1 MINDKGEA
9 NFVKFHFKSG
19 QGIKNLPTAKADELA
34 GSDPD
39 YSIRDLFNAIAKGD
53 FPSWDLKIQI
63 MSPEEAEKYNYNP
76 FDVTKVWSQKDFPLI
91 PVGRMTLDR
100 NPNNYFAEVEQ
111 IAFAPSHL
119 VPGIEASPD
128 KKLQGRLFSYTDTHR
143 HRLGANYLQ
152 LPVNCPYRVNVKN
165 YQRDGPMT
173 FNDNQGG
180 APNYYPNSFE
190 GEFFKFC
197 DEEIFNNFLIKG
209 PEPSARTR
217 NLQQPYKVSGEVYR
231 FDSGDEDNFS
241 QATIFWNTVLD
252 EAARQRL
259 VSNISGH
266 LVNAQGFIQE
276 RAISNFAKVSPE
288 FGKLLTEAIN
298 LKKSAKM

>member
-1 MINDKGEA
+1 MGFFPLSYGSHTFKLTNDKGEA
-9 NFVKFHFKSG
+9 YYCKFHFKSS
-19 QGIKNLPTAKADELA
+19 QGIKNLPVDKADALS

-39 YSIRDLFNAIAKGD
+39 YSIRDLFNAVAKGE

-63 MSPEEAEKYNYNP
+63 MTFEEAEKYKYNP
-76 FDVTKVWSQKDFPLI
+76 FDVTKVWSQKEFPLI

-128 KKLQGRLFSYTDTHR
+128 KMLQGRLFSYADTHR
-143 HRLGANYLQ
+143 HRLGPNYLQ
-152 LPVNCPYRVNVKN
+152 LPVNCPYRVPVKN

-190 GEFFKFC
+190 G
-197 DEEIFNNFLIKG
+197 L
-209 PEPSARTR
+209 
-217 NLQQPYKVSGEVYR
+217 
-231 FDSGDEDNFS
+231 
-241 QATIFWNTVLD
+241 
-252 EAARQRL
+252 
-259 VSNISGH
+259 
-266 LVNAQGFIQE
+266 
-276 RAISNFAKVSPE
+276 
-288 FGKLLTEAIN
+288 
-298 LKKSAKM
+298 